1 MRIHAALYLEH
12 AHPDRPVFLAAW
24 SAEMVAES
32 PSGWRAVLAFEAPAA
47 DIAAI
52 AEVVLDIPDGPALAA
67 LRAAPPVIPIQP
79 EPVR

>member
-1 MRIHAALYLEH
+1 MRIHVALYLEQ
-12 AHPDRPVFLAAW
+12 AHPGRPVFLDAW
-24 SAEMVAES
+24 SAEMVEQS
-32 PSGWRAVLAFEAPAA
+32 PSGWRAVLASEAPAV

-67 LRAAPPVIPIQP
+67 LLATPPVIPIQP